1 MLPYTTNM
9 LITHINSE
17 SECDEYFPEIPVSL
31 FKGIEIGKYYDE
43 KNSLTYTRKF
53 YIQKKEDW
61 TSFFLVIIV

>member
-17 SECDEYFPEIPVSL
+17 SECDEYFPEIPVTL

-43 KNSLTYTRKF
+43 KITSL
-53 YIQKKEDW
+53 IQENFIYKKGRLN
-61 TSFFLVIIV
+61 FLF